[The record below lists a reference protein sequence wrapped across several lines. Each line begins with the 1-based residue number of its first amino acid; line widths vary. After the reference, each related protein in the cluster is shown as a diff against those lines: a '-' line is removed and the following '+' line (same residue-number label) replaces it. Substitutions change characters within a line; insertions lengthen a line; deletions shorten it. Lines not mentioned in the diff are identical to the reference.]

1 MAALPGAGRPPLPGS
16 NGARPK
22 EPPMKP
28 VLLDLLRC
36 QQCLG
41 RLVESDQALICTECG
56 ISFPICSGLVFMGY
70 PRVCRDGARQV
81 IAVEKAHQTD
91 LNDLKKDIGFA
102 YPSWR
107 VSTLAIRVLQH
118 IIGDSGQRPVAVD
131 VGCGGAPMSMLLARA
146 GFETFRCELDP
157 NSCFSGLL
165 WEDASLGVGK
175 HIVCDATVLPF
186 SNQTVD
192 VVFCKEFVHH
202 IVEYSA
208 LFKEVSRVLRVG
220 GHLVMIEP
228 TLALV
233 SGKDD
238 HPGHHYQT
246 MGRYFRALADAGFRP
261 ERYYLYF
268 YGPSRRLRFLNPL
281 KRHLHG
287 ELSSMSATGRLSRA
301 LKRVVQRMIG
311 GTNVV
316 FLRKASA
323 GPTGGNRPVLELVDP
338 ALLTIGPEYL
348 ADPRLRE
355 FPTILEQVLGE
366 AAHCGEVGDIA

>member
-1 MAALPGAGRPPLPGS
+1 MEPG
-16 NGARPK
+16 
-22 EPPMKP
+22 
-28 VLLDLLRC
+28 LLDLLRC

-70 PRVCRDGARQV
+70 PRACRDQARRV

-91 LNDLKKDIGFA
+91 LNYLKGHTDFA

-107 VSTLAIRVLQH
+107 LSTLAIRVLQS

-146 GFETFRCELDP
+146 GFETFRCELEP

-165 WEDASLGVGK
+165 WEHVSLGVGK

-186 SNQTVD
+186 LNQTVD

-202 IVEYSA
+202 IAEYSA
-208 LFKEVSRVLRVG
+208 FFEEVSRVLRVG

-228 TLALV
+228 ALALV

-246 MGRYFRALADAGFRP
+246 MGRYLRALADVGLRP
-261 ERYYLYF
+261 ERYYLY
-268 YGPSRRLRFLNPL
+268 YYSRSRRLRFLNAL
-281 KRHLHG
+281 KRRLHG
-287 ELSSMSATGRLSRA
+287 ELSSMSATGHLNCA
-301 LKRVVQRMIG
+301 AKRVVQRVIG

-323 GPTGGNRPVLELVDP
+323 GPIGGGRPVLELVDP
-338 ALLTIGPEYL
+338 VLLTIGPEYL

-355 FPTILEQVLGE
+355 FPTILERVLGE